1 MRHLPFSLDEFQQPV
16 QQKFS
21 GVLLVISA
29 TVLFALHDA
38 TSKYMIAFFAIPLLV
53 WARYVIYVIIMLVG
67 VAPSMGRE
75 MIVTKRPRLMILRAF
90 MLVCVSVFFQNTLKA
105 LPLAEA
111 TALTFIT
118 PLLVALLAGP
128 MLGEKVRLRAW
139 LATAAGF
146 CGVLLI
152 ARPGGAMN
160 LVGVA
165 YALATSLCYA
175 FYQILTRKLSAS
187 EPPMRQ
193 LFYTAIVGT
202 IAMSFIVPAYWTG
215 VLPTPGQ
222 GLLILSLGLTAG
234 IGQFLL
240 IRAFHITL
248 ASTLSSLLY
257 FQLVWAM
264 LLGSALFGQL
274 PDLLTA
280 AGMLV
285 IGASCFS
292 LVMHQPRAGAYVEI
306 DRVP

>member
-1 MRHLPFSLDEFQQPV
+1 MSFSLDEFQQPV

-38 TSKYMIAFFAIPLLV
+38 VSKYLIFFFAVPLLV
-53 WARYVIYVIIMLVG
+53 WARYIIYVVIMIVG

-75 MIVTKRPRLMILRAF
+75 MIVTRRPWLMILRALL
-90 MLVCVSVFFQNTLKA
+90 LVCVSVFFQNTLKA
-105 LPLAEA
+105 MPLAEA
-111 TALTFIT
+111 SALIFIT

-128 MLGEKVRLRAW
+128 MLKEKVRLKTW

-152 ARPGGAMN
+152 ARPGGSVN
-160 LVGVA
+160 LVGVG

-175 FYQILTRKLSAS
+175 FYQILTRKLTDS

-193 LFYTAIVGT
+193 LFFTAIVGA

-215 VLPTPGQ
+215 VIPTASQ
-222 GLLILSLGLTAG
+222 GLLIISLGLTAG
-234 IGQFLL
+234 IGQFWL
-240 IRAFHITL
+240 IRAFQITP
-248 ASTLSSLLY
+248 AATVSPMLY

-264 LLGSALFGQL
+264 LLGWAIFGQL
-274 PDLLTA
+274 PDLLTTL
-280 AGMLV
+280 GMLV
-285 IGASCFS
+285 IGASCLS
-292 LVMHQPRAGAYVEI
+292 LVMHQPRVPAAPEI
-306 DRVP
+306 DRAP